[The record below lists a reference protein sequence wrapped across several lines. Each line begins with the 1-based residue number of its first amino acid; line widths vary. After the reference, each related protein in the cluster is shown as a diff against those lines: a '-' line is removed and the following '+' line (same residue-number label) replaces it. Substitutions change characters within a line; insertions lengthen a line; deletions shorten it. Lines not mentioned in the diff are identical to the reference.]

1 MADFIQ
7 FIPQSFISCHGL
19 RIFTIAACKQI
30 NPDCI
35 ENVFETNK
43 PLRENAQNTA
53 NENAY
58 ALRIYTLIL
67 ILFAG
72 INSFAQWKSS
82 YVFPALPRERVWHQM

>member
-1 MADFIQ
+1 MLKILQ
-7 FIPQSFISCHGL
+7 
-19 RIFTIAACKQI
+19 TK
-30 NPDCI
+30 
-35 ENVFETNK
+35 
-43 PLRENAQNTA
+43 
-53 NENAY
+53 NAY